1 MEETMTDLG
10 SNSDR
15 SALIAQIVMQ
25 FAQIETDKLAT
36 REDEKA
42 VTVSCKE
49 AELTKAEVAAIKR
62 VAKLQ
67 VIGKLDAER
76 EKNAAMRLV
85 SKAVG
90 VDLFAWADAQV

>member
-1 MEETMTDLG
+1 MTDLG

-15 SALIAQIVMQ
+15 SALIAQIVQQ
-25 FAQIETDKLAT
+25 FEQIEDDKQAN
-36 REDEKA
+36 RENEKA

-49 AELTKAEVAAIKR
+49 AELTKAEIAAIKR
-62 VAKLQ
+62 LAKLK

-85 SKAVG
+85 SEAVG